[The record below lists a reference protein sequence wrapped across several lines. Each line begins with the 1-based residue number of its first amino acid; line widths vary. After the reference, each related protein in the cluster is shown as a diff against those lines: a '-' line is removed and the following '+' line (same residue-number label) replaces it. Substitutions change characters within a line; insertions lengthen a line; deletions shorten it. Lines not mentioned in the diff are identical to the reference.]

1 MAAIEARLELD
12 EEAKEKMTAIDDE
25 NLKNYKTE
33 GWKIQKLKQYIQSTE
48 KFEKSFE
55 VLKNFRIIKF
65 KELIQNILYFQG
77 KKKD

>member
-1 MAAIEARLELD
+1 MASIEDERLR
-12 EEAKEKMTAIDDE
+12 T
-25 NLKNYKTE
+25 YKIE
-33 GWKIQKLKQYIQSTE
+33 GWKIDKLKHYIQSSD

-77 KKKD
+77 KKKE